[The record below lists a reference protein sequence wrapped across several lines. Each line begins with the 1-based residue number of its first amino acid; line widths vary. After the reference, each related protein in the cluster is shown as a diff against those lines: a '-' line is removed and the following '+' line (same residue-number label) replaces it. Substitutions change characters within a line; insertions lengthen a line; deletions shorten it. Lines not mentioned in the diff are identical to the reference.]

1 MHGRM
6 TRLVVGMA
14 ILASAMLIGV
24 APAHGGRGGQAFHA
38 GFHHGGFHHAGF
50 HHGGFQHP
58 GVHPGFHH
66 HGFHHFGCCF
76 SSVFVGGV
84 VVGVPVGYPYY
95 AYPYPV
101 YSAAVDPP
109 DPTVAAAVRRDVC
122 YAEGCYHL
130 QGDGVTV
137 PYQWIWI
144 PTAPPPPSGPPAQ

>member
-1 MHGRM
+1 MHGRT
-6 TRLVVGMA
+6 TRLVVGIA
-14 ILASAMLIGV
+14 ILAGAMLIGV
-24 APAHGGRGGQAFHA
+24 APAHGGRGGHAFHA
-38 GFHHGGFHHAGF
+38 GFHHGGVR
-50 HHGGFQHP
+50 HP

-66 HGFHHFGCCF
+66 GFRHFGCCF

-84 VVGVPVGYPYY
+84 VVGAPLAYPYY
-95 AYPYPV
+95 ADPSPV

-109 DPTVAAAVRRDVC
+109 DPSVAAAVRRDVC

-144 PTAPPPPSGPPAQ
+144 PAAPPAPPGPPAQ